1 MEIRRKWMKEKVKI
15 MREISDVTGITYE
28 LEDVVFFRNLYQSS
42 FYIDHNATI
51 VDVFTDSNG
60 KLVFV
65 FYRDQ
70 HENLI
75 KLWLDNKK
83 ESNKDE

>member
-1 MEIRRKWMKEKVKI
+1 
-15 MREISDVTGITYE
+15 MRAISDVTGIEYE
-28 LEDVVFFRNLYQSS
+28 MEDVVFFRNLYQSS

-51 VDVFTDSNG
+51 VDVFTDSNK

-65 FYRDQ
+65 FWRNQ

-75 KLWLDNKK
+75 KLWLENKR
-83 ESNKDE
+83 ESNKE

>member
-1 MEIRRKWMKEKVKI
+1 MKEL
-15 MREISDVTGITYE
+15 SNVTGISYE

-70 HENLI
+70 HDKLI
-75 KLWLDNKK
+75 KLWLKNKK
-83 ESNKDE
+83 ENNKDE

>member
-1 MEIRRKWMKEKVKI
+1 
-15 MREISDVTGITYE
+15 MREISDVTGIAYE

-42 FYIDHNATI
+42 FYINHNATI

-70 HENLI
+70 HDKLI

-83 ESNKDE
+83 EIDKNE